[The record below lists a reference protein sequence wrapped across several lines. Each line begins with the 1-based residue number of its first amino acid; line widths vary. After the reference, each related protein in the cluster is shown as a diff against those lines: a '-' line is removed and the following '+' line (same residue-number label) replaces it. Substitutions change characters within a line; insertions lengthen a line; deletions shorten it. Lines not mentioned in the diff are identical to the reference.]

1 MILPRSFKLV
11 IHAGDGLL
19 EVAQGA
25 VDLAELPVGRT
36 LPLGAGAAASVG
48 PAALHQ
54 LVGRHQS
61 LLVANL

>member
-1 MILPRSFKLV
+1 MILPCSFKLV

-36 LPLGAGAAASVG
+36 LPLGVGAATSVSNAS
-48 PAALHQ
+48 LHQ
-54 LVGRHQS
+54 LVCCYKS